1 MSNLS
6 FTRMWLDLAMGKDKL
21 ADFVLGLPP
30 YSEGRPTTEGFVQP
44 ELEPNVEV
52 LYGYNDE
59 HKGEGFEKKVEDAV
73 INTIEEK
80 GSSDVVIY
88 HSLIF
93 LSVQLTKEKSGEAG
107 FTLDCRRIAAAIG
120 EKIRENEKLFR
131 ARSMNFGK
139 SVWPQIEYYDG
150 YMKDNFGIGVI

>member
-44 ELEPNVEV
+44 ELEPNIEV
-52 LYGYNDE
+52 LYGYSQE
-59 HKGEGFEKKVEDAV
+59 HKGEGFDKKVEEAV
-73 INTIEEK
+73 IDTIQEN

-93 LSVQLTKEKSGEAG
+93 LSLQLTKENSGEAG
-107 FTLDCRRIAAAIG
+107 FKLDCVKIASVIA

-150 YMKDNFGIGVI
+150 YMKEHFNIGVI